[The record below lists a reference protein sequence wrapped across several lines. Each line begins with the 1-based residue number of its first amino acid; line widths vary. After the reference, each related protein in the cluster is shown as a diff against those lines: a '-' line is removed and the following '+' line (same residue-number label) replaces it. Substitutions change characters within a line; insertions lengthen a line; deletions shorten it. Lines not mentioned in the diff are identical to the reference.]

1 VRNSVYP
8 FAFYLANA
16 KASNFTN
23 TILKEGVNKPIST
36 FYPEFLLWSTS
47 NGSKNPDWYLHPK
60 E

>member
-1 VRNSVYP
+1 
-8 FAFYLANA
+8 
-16 KASNFTN
+16 
-23 TILKEGVNKPIST
+23 LKEGVNKPIST